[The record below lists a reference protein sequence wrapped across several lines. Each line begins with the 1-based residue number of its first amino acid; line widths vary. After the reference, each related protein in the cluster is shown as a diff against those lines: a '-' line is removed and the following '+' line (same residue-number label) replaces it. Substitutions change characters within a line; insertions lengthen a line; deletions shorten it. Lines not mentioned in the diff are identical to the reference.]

1 MSTIQNEHL
10 TIGNETGLIETV
22 LSNGWAVKQRFN
34 WYIDYDGVQ
43 VEYAADAMKVIGAE
57 DIEEYSDEE
66 LAALA
71 ECEWDITDLKTEISC
86 STYYREAE
94 KEFKASLDTY
104 AYYGVSEK
112 DFFGQV

>member
-1 MSTIQNEHL
+1 MITIQNEHL

-22 LSNGWAVKQRFN
+22 LSNGWTVKQRFN

-43 VEYAADAMKVIGAE
+43 VEYDPDAMEVIGAE
-57 DIEEYSDEE
+57 DIEEYSAEE
-66 LAALA
+66 RAALA
-71 ECEWDITDLKTEISC
+71 ECEWDITDLKTEISS
-86 STYYREAE
+86 STYYREAATE
-94 KEFKASLDTY
+94 YKASLKPY